1 MSKNRFAEMRADSR
15 TNQLQNPVGVKGTAV
30 FSKWDTFSYGGG
42 GAGKIKLSVQKSTN
56 YSSRLSSG
64 TVLKLA

>member
-42 GAGKIKLSVQKSTN
+42 VGRKNKVISSKKHKL
-56 YSSRLSSG
+56 
-64 TVLKLA
+64 